1 MTSYF
6 DKTYSVSYRINA
18 MSQNNVIPDIVSGI
32 LFVFGFN
39 ILIMFLG
46 VTIPFIGLVQLL
58 YVVPTAIRR
67 RNQQQYEFVKGMI
80 IASVITA
87 LLNGGCWLLLYSSL
101 R

>member
-1 MTSYF
+1 
-6 DKTYSVSYRINA
+6 
-18 MSQNNVIPDIVSGI
+18 MSQYNVLPDIVSGI

-39 ILIMFLG
+39 ILIMFLF

-58 YVVPTAIRR
+58 YVVPIAIRR

-87 LLNGGCWLLLYSSL
+87 LLNGGCWLWFVSNW
-101 R
+101 